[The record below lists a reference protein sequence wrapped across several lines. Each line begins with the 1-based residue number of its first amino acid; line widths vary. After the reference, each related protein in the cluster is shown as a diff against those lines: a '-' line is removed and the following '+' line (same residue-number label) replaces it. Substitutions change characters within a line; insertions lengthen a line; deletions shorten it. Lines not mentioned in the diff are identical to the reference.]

1 MFVLIRHHSTYP
13 RLTGGGWYDR
23 PSPSLETANAGE
35 YVTADARAPPKDSQQ
50 PAASREKA
58 LPAPPSQGGHAT
70 SSSPVD
76 TDYFSNAH
84 SGERDEAAA
93 VSPGAPA
100 NDGGGVRRKTS
111 LYKKVKG
118 LGAKVASR

>member
-1 MFVLIRHHSTYP
+1 MFVRIVRPSL

-23 PSPSLETANAGE
+23 PAPSLETTNE
-35 YVTADARAPPKDSQQ
+35 YVVMADARAPAKDSQQ
-50 PAASREKA
+50 PAAFREKA
-58 LPAPPSQGGHAT
+58 LPVLPSQGGHAT

-84 SGERDEAAA
+84 PSENDEAAA
-93 VSPGAPA
+93 VSPGGPA
-100 NDGGGVRRKTS
+100 TGGGGVTRKTS